1 MSYKDHLKSKGFRY
15 NKDKEKWVKGKGWGK
30 SYSVSMLMKGLF
42 EINDSGNVVFSD
54 FVNSFEEFKT
64 LIKKYINE

>member
-1 MSYKDHLKSKGFRY
+1 MWKEYLIDQGFKY
-15 NKDKEKWVKGKGWGK
+15 NEVNEDFRKGKGWGK

-42 EINDSGNVVFSD
+42 EINDSGNVVFSN